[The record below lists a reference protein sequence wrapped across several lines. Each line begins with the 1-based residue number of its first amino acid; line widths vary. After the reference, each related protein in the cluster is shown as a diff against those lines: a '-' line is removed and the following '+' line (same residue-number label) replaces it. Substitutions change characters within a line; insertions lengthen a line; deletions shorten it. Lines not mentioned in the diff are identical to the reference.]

1 MKSIADM
8 LFYTLLRQEDLSL
21 PSQRA
26 QPSVNFYPPAA
37 KDGSAQTKAKPR
49 GQRKRPEQETAGTR
63 EERPLKRQEKRHSHH
78 IQRNHSAIPAGI
90 HPCGFHRI
98 DQVLIPGSQQNQELL
113 KAGRRQLSQYCV
125 TDMAE
130 PSKMVDNGP
139 HFL

>member
-8 LFYTLLRQEDLSL
+8 LFYTLLRQHVYISLRSRRGEDLSL

-90 HPCGFHRI
+90 HPCGFHKGQRGGAK
-98 DQVLIPGSQQNQELL
+98 VPP
-113 KAGRRQLSQYCV
+113 AGRPP
-125 TDMAE
+125 AE
-130 PSKMVDNGP
+130 ILILCRDGCCESIRS
-139 HFL
+139 